1 MNPINPMKTPIT
13 TKLMPLVLGLISLYS
28 VTIPPAA
35 HALNSLPSGRYT
47 CWTFM
52 TQASPYG
59 VSVTPIAGAFGSFI
73 LDGNGKYTNR
83 AFKTSGRYGYQG
95 STVTFSGGKFD
106 GYSAEV
112 KETEKGVSLKFKG
125 ESLGRTPAGRFK
137 DQSCNHK

>member
-1 MNPINPMKTPIT
+1 MKIPMT
-13 TKLMPLVLGLISLYS
+13 TKLTPLLLAIISFHS
-28 VTIPPAA
+28 MAIVPAA
-35 HALNSLPSGRYT
+35 HALDSLPSGKYT

-52 TQASPYG
+52 TQSNPYG
-59 VSVTPIAGAFGSFI
+59 VSVTPIAGPFGSFV

-83 AFKTSGRYGYQG
+83 AFKTSGRYRYEG

-112 KETEKGVSLKFKG
+112 KETENGVSLKFKG
-125 ESLGRTPAGRFK
+125 ASLGRTPAGRFK